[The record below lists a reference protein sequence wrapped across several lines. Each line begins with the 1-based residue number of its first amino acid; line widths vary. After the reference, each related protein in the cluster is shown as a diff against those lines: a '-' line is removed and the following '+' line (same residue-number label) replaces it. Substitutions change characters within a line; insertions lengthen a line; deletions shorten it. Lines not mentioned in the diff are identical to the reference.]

1 VTTFLKDPSATL
13 DYTLDW
19 GAWLAGDTIAT
30 SIWSVPTGL
39 TLERSE
45 FTPSQAI
52 AWISG
57 GVVGTSYAVTNTITT
72 AGGRTDT
79 RTIMFT
85 VSNR

>member
-1 VTTFLKDPSATL
+1 LKDPSATL

-19 GAWLAGDTIAT
+19 GAWLASDTIAT
-30 SIWSVPTGL
+30 SDWTVPTGL
-39 TLERSE
+39 TLVRSE
-45 FTPSQAI
+45 VTPSQAI

-57 GVVGTSYAVTNTITT
+57 GVVGTTYAVTNTITT
-72 AGGRTDT
+72 TGGRTDT

>member
-19 GAWLAGDTIAT
+19 GAWLASDTIAT

-45 FTPSQAI
+45 FTQTQAI

-57 GVVGTSYAVTNTITT
+57 GVVGASYAVTNTITT
-72 AGGRTDT
+72 VGGRTDT

-85 VSNR
+85 ICNR